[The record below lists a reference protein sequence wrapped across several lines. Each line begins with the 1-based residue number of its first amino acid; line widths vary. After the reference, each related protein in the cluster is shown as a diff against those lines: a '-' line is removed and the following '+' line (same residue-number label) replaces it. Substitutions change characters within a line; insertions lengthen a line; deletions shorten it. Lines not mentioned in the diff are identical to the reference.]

1 MAHRALLKLALVV
14 PAVLCSTEAA
24 AEFGPGE
31 AAARTQPSLLIRH
44 VARNADFKVLIW
56 YRRADPLGTFKYQVY
71 DLRKREFTAEV
82 ESWIKA
88 VATKHPGYITF
99 VRDVDLKREK
109 GETETLKVGAVIK
122 RELMVAAA
130 ISGVDFGGPLNIS
143 PGPSFS
149 ALNSATRVNRQPGP
163 LVNDRSF
170 LNVTPTPFPV
180 PVPYPRPHP

>member
-1 MAHRALLKLALVV
+1 MARRALWKLALVV
-14 PAVLCSTEAA
+14 LAVLCSTEAA
-24 AEFGPGE
+24 AAFGPGE
-31 AAARTQPSLLIRH
+31 AAARTQPSLLIRQ
-44 VARNADFKVLIW
+44 VARNADFRVLIW

-71 DLRKREFTAEV
+71 DLRKGEFTAEV
-82 ESWIKA
+82 ESWIRA
-88 VATKHPGYITF
+88 VATTYTGYITF

-109 GETETLKVGAVIK
+109 GATEMLKVGSVIK

-130 ISGVDFGGPLNIS
+130 ISGVDFGAPLNIG

-149 ALNSATRVNRQPGP
+149 AQNSATHVNRQTRP
-163 LVNDRSF
+163 LPNDRNF